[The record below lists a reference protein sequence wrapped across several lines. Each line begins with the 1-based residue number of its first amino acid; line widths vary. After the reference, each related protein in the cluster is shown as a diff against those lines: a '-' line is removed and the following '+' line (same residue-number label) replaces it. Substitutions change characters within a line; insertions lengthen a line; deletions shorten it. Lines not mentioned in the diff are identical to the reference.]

1 MDEYILERLS
11 SMAEEEKEYYF
22 AAIQDKIDQ
31 MIKTDK
37 KQIEIKAVRKEI
49 DKLEGAIKSQ
59 VKALRNATVATRPY
73 LEADINDMTAEIAE
87 KRKLLSRMEQTAADD
102 QQHMKDF
109 EQIKQTILSLSEL
122 LEHAETQEIV
132 GLINS
137 VIERIYVTRNGNEQ
151 ICHIFIKGCQTESY
165 DDFFSHNDEK
175 EQREMDY
182 LKLCDSDKDCEL
194 HPLLCGYPTPRRLQP
209 ADGSAQASVRSG
221 LRAADGCP
229 DADGCL

>member
-1 MDEYILERLS
+1 M
-11 SMAEEEKEYYF
+11 
-22 AAIQDKIDQ
+22 
-31 MIKTDK
+31 
-37 KQIEIKAVRKEI
+37 
-49 DKLEGAIKSQ
+49 
-59 VKALRNATVATRPY
+59 KALRNATAATRPY

-122 LEHAETQEIV
+122 LENAETQEIV

-165 DDFFSHNDEK
+165 DDFFSHHDEK

-182 LKLCDSDKDCEL
+182 LKLCDSDKDCEH
-194 HPLLCGYPTPRRLQP
+194 HPYHGF
-209 ADGSAQASVRSG
+209 
-221 LRAADGCP
+221 
-229 DADGCL
+229 